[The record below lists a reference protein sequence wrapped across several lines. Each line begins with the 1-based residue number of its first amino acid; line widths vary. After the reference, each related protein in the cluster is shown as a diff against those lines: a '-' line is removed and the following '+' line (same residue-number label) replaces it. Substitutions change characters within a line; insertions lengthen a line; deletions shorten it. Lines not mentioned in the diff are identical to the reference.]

1 MTIVEQKQEKQI
13 LTTDDLIELLIHGQ
27 WIHVQG
33 HHSLE
38 RCEQSGAHPDEEKGI
53 IQGYAFIESAL
64 ELAPGQRIEIVYQE
78 MFSYDETNP
87 DETLETTTNAPK
99 GGWFWVLKGV
109 DIVDQGEYVS
119 PMIINGII
127 ETYATAKFVT
137 IDYNWIIR

>member
-1 MTIVEQKQEKQI
+1 MTIVEQKQAKQI
-13 LTTDDLIELLIHGQ
+13 LTTDDFIELLLNGPWAHI
-27 WIHVQG
+27 QG

-38 RCEQSGAHPDEEKGI
+38 RRTQSGEYPDEEKSI

-64 ELAPGQRIEIVYQE
+64 ELAPGQRIEIIYQE
-78 MFSYDETNP
+78 LFSFVETNP
-87 DETLETTTNAPK
+87 DETLKTTTSAPK

-127 ETYATAKFVT
+127 ETYASAKFWMM
-137 IDYNWIIR
+137 DYDWIIR